1 MKGVIEM
8 ITKKTITLTILSLV
22 LTSSASVLY
31 AADKPTKPTVLI
43 TNNRGVD
50 FDWEAGSAATAVK
63 WSVAIEGVV
72 MCKIKGSMNFTEVKL
87 GFNTASHNGQASD
100 TKLRLQWSDI
110 IGAIKVAAA
119 KALGVKPE
127 DIDRPEF
134 KGTARVMGQ
143 DPGSNSS
150 QNSEFSDPSEPFTI
164 PD

>member
-1 MKGVIEM
+1 MKGVIDM

-31 AADKPTKPTVLI
+31 AADKPTKPTVLV
-43 TNNRGVD
+43 TNDRGVD
-50 FDWEAGSAATAVK
+50 LDWEAGSAASAVK

-72 MCKIKGSMNFTEVKL
+72 MCRINGSMNFTEVKL
-87 GFNTASHNGQASD
+87 GFNTAGHNPQASD

-119 KALGVKPE
+119 KTLGVKPE
-127 DIDRPEF
+127 DIDQPKF
-134 KGTARVMGQ
+134 KGTARVMGLG
-143 DPGSNSS
+143 PGNNSS
-150 QNSEFSDPSEPFTI
+150 QNSGFSDPSEPFTI

>member
-1 MKGVIEM
+1 M
-8 ITKKTITLTILSLV
+8 ITKKTMTLTILLLV

-31 AADKPTKPTVLI
+31 AADKPTKPTVLV
-43 TNNRGVD
+43 TNDRGVD
-50 FDWEAGSAATAVK
+50 FDWEAGSAISAVK
-63 WSVAIEGVV
+63 WSVVIEGVV

-87 GFNTASHNGQASD
+87 GFNTANHNPQAYD
-100 TKLRLQWSDI
+100 TELRLQWSDI

-127 DIDRPEF
+127 DIDQPEF

-143 DPGSNSS
+143 GPGSSSSGNSG
-150 QNSEFSDPSEPFTI
+150 FSAPSEPFTI